1 MNSGVVRAGKD
12 KKGKGCERSFNPQT
26 SQKQNEKGCKNRR
39 LQNPSEAQERSGCEE
54 GGRGGGGE
62 EQEGVLLTCCVCFV
76 DKLCLLPIIM
86 ALGSRLSEQALSGM
100 FAYVAERRKK
110 R

>member
-1 MNSGVVRAGKD
+1 MRQWRGRRVHTVEAGKVSL
-12 KKGKGCERSFNPQT
+12 KIFS
-26 SQKQNEKGCKNRR
+26 
-39 LQNPSEAQERSGCEE
+39 
-54 GGRGGGGE
+54 GRGGGGE
-62 EQEGVLLTCCVCFV
+62 EQEGVLLACCVCFV

-110 R
+110 KIEKIPASSSSFCLNEVLTC